1 MKKTYLGL
9 LALLITGIS
18 CKKSSSTPDDAPKY
32 MDFTAGAA
40 SKYQTTNNLTAGTT
54 TYTVTSTNRDST
66 INGKVYHVFTNSGSM
81 PNEYYNITGSDYYT
95 FRSLGAALANLT
107 VESIYLKDNA
117 AVGASWNQ
125 VINLPLSGVPG
136 TVPATITN
144 TIAEKGISRTVNSI
158 AYTDVIHVT
167 TTIAVQGLPA
177 GSLAT
182 DIQSYYA
189 RKSGL
194 IESKN
199 KLNAPILT
207 LNVDQNTILLQ

>member
-1 MKKTYLGL
+1 MKKTFWAI
-9 LALLITGIS
+9 LALLLTGIS
-18 CKKSSSTPDDAPKY
+18 CKKSHSDPIDTPKY
-32 MDFTAGAA
+32 MDFTAGTS
-40 SKYQTTNNLTAGTT
+40 SKYQVINNLTAAVT

-66 INGKVYHVFTNSGSM
+66 INGKAYHVFTNSTGS
-81 PNEYYNITGSDYYT
+81 PNEYYNITGNDYYT

-107 VESIYLKDNA
+107 VENIYLKDNA
-117 AVGASWNQ
+117 AAGASWSQ
-125 VINLPLSGVPG
+125 VVNLPLSGVPG

-158 AYTDVIHVT
+158 VYTNVIHVT
-167 TTIAVQGLPA
+167 TTISVQGLPA
-177 GSLAT
+177 GSLNT

-189 RKSGL
+189 PKSGL

-207 LNVDQNTILLQ
+207 INVDQNTILLQ